1 MIDWDELLYD
11 PLYTGLGKAATL
23 TPGSGGAGI
32 EVTVIDKTAGIEVD
46 SGPTVIPTI
55 KPAARIR
62 MAELV
67 SNALALPD
75 LKDGTLLLGATTWTI
90 KNTQP
95 RPGPDGKG
103 TGEALLILIDGTI

>member
-1 MIDWDELLYD
+1 MIDWDALLYD
-11 PLYTGLGKAATL
+11 PIYTVHGKAATL

-32 EVTVIDKTAGIEVD
+32 AVTVIDATAGIEVD
-46 SGPTVIPTI
+46 AGPAVISSI

-67 SNALALPD
+67 SNALTLPD

-90 KNTQP
+90 KATQP
-95 RPGPDGKG
+95 RPGPNGKG